1 MRTVT
6 PEYLEKLKNGNSA
19 YATII
24 NTPRPDFTEL
34 HRQSKEFEK
43 WILAEQ
49 AKDRK
54 IMQEALQN
62 ARNSEMTLAVGLCT
76 KLCK

>member
-1 MRTVT
+1 MRIVT
-6 PEYLEKLKNGNSA
+6 PEYLERLKNGNSA

-43 WILAEQ
+43 WILAQQRKE
-49 AKDRK
+49 KK
-54 IMQEALQN
+54 IMQEALED
-62 ARNSEMTLAVGLCT
+62 ARKRGEI
-76 KLCK
+76 

>member
-6 PEYLEKLKNGNSA
+6 PEYLEKLRNGNSA

-34 HRQSKEFEK
+34 DKECEELK
-43 WILAEQ
+43 EWIQEEHK
-49 AKDRK
+49 KDRA
-54 IMQEALQN
+54 IMLEALKPKYDEGCIFMYQ
-62 ARNSEMTLAVGLCT
+62 RL
-76 KLCK
+76 

>member
-1 MRTVT
+1 MRIVT

-34 HRQSKEFEK
+34 HRLSMEFEE

-54 IMQEALQN
+54 IMQEALKD
-62 ARNSEMTLAVGLCT
+62 ARKRESV
-76 KLCK
+76 

>member
-34 HRQSKEFEK
+34 HRQNKEFEK

-54 IMQEALQN
+54 IMQEALRN
-62 ARNSEMTLAVGLCT
+62 ARERDDI
-76 KLCK
+76 

>member
-24 NTPRPDFTEL
+24 NTPRPDFTKL
-34 HRQSKEFEK
+34 HKMNKEFEK
-43 WILAEQ
+43 WILAQQRKE
-49 AKDRK
+49 KK
-54 IMQEALQN
+54 IMQEALED
-62 ARNSEMTLAVGLCT
+62 ARKRGEI
-76 KLCK
+76 

>member
-34 HRQSKEFEK
+34 HRMNMEFEK

-54 IMQEALQN
+54 IMQEALEN
-62 ARNSEMTLAVGLCT
+62 ARRREDI
-76 KLCK
+76 

>member
-62 ARNSEMTLAVGLCT
+62 ARNRDDI
-76 KLCK
+76 

>member
-1 MRTVT
+1 MRIVT

-34 HRQSKEFEK
+34 HRQSKEFEE
-43 WILAEQ
+43 WILAQQRKE
-49 AKDRK
+49 KK
-54 IMQEALQN
+54 IMQEALEN
-62 ARNSEMTLAVGLCT
+62 ARKRGEI
-76 KLCK
+76 

>member
-34 HRQSKEFEK
+34 HRQSMEFEK
-43 WILAEQ
+43 WILKEQ
-49 AKDRK
+49 EKDRQ
-54 IMQEALQN
+54 IMMEALKN
-62 ARNSEMTLAVGLCT
+62 ARAREDV
-76 KLCK
+76 

>member
-1 MRTVT
+1 MRIVT

-43 WILAEQ
+43 WILAQQRKE
-49 AKDRK
+49 KK
-54 IMQEALQN
+54 IMQEALED
-62 ARNSEMTLAVGLCT
+62 ARKRGEI
-76 KLCK
+76 

>member
-6 PEYLEKLKNGNSA
+6 PEYLEKLRNGNSA

-34 HRQSKEFEK
+34 DKECEEFKE
-43 WILAEQ
+43 WIQAEHK
-49 AKDRK
+49 KDRA
-54 IMQEALQN
+54 IMLEALKAN
-62 ARNSEMTLAVGLCT
+62 GRL
-76 KLCK
+76 

>member
-1 MRTVT
+1 MRIVT

-34 HRQSKEFEK
+34 HRMSMEFEQ
-43 WILAEQ
+43 WILKEQ
-49 AKDRK
+49 EKDRK
-54 IMQEALQN
+54 IMMKALKN
-62 ARNSEMTLAVGLCT
+62 ARAREGV
-76 KLCK
+76 

>member
-1 MRTVT
+1 MRIVT

-34 HRQSKEFEK
+34 HRMNKEFEK

-49 AKDRK
+49 EKDRK
-54 IMQEALQN
+54 IMREALEN
-62 ARNSEMTLAVGLCT
+62 AR
-76 KLCK
+76 KRDDI

>member
-34 HRQSKEFEK
+34 HKKSIKFEK
-43 WILAEQ
+43 WILRQQ
-49 AKDRK
+49 AKERK
-54 IMQEALQN
+54 IMQEALQD
-62 ARNSEMTLAVGLCT
+62 ARERGDI
-76 KLCK
+76 

>member
-6 PEYLEKLKNGNSA
+6 PEYLEKLRTGNSA

-34 HRQSKEFEK
+34 HRMNKEFEK

-49 AKDRK
+49 EKDRK
-54 IMQEALQN
+54 IMQEALQH
-62 ARNSEMTLAVGLCT
+62 ARERPP
-76 KLCK
+76 K

>member
-24 NTPRPDFTEL
+24 NTPRPDFTKL
-34 HRQSKEFEK
+34 HKQNMKFEK
-43 WILAEQ
+43 WILAQQ
-49 AKDRK
+49 AKERK
-54 IMQEALQN
+54 IMQEALEN
-62 ARNSEMTLAVGLCT
+62 ARERGEI
-76 KLCK
+76 

>member
-1 MRTVT
+1 MRIVT

-34 HRQSKEFEK
+34 HRLSMEFEE

-54 IMQEALQN
+54 IMQEALKD
-62 ARNSEMTLAVGLCT
+62 ARKRESI
-76 KLCK
+76 

>member
-6 PEYLEKLKNGNSA
+6 PEYL
-19 YATII
+19 
-24 NTPRPDFTEL
+24 
-34 HRQSKEFEK
+34 EK

-54 IMQEALQN
+54 IMQEALKH
-62 ARNSEMTLAVGLCT
+62 ARERDDI
-76 KLCK
+76 

>member
-6 PEYLEKLKNGNSA
+6 PEYLEKLRNGKSA

-34 HRQSKEFEK
+34 HRLNKEFEQWVLK
-43 WILAEQ
+43 EQ
-49 AKDRK
+49 EKDRK

-62 ARNSEMTLAVGLCT
+62 ARNRDDI
-76 KLCK
+76 

>member
-34 HRQSKEFEK
+34 HRISREFDD
-43 WILAEQ
+43 WLAGEQ
-49 AKDRK
+49 EKDRK
-54 IMQEALQN
+54 AMREARKN
-62 ARNSEMTLAVGLCT
+62 AR
-76 KLCK
+76 